1 MSVDFQIICTFF
13 RILEHAVY
21 LARHMAVTSD
31 HHGKKMPLAGAC
43 CIFETPSSEAKN
55 PSIALQ
61 TRARHYVSFF
71 CWGLYQTTWKLH
83 LLSGSNFNTSHL
95 SNKKNSKKLSIWVG
109 CIAGQS
115 NIGGKKYFNN
125 ECTFHSHMR
134 ALTF

>member
-55 PSIALQ
+55 PSIVDSGETLCFFFLLE
-61 TRARHYVSFF
+61 TLPNHLETTSF
-71 CWGLYQTTWKLH
+71 K
-83 LLSGSNFNTSHL
+83 
-95 SNKKNSKKLSIWVG
+95 WVKF
-109 CIAGQS
+109 Q
-115 NIGGKKYFNN
+115 
-125 ECTFHSHMR
+125 H
-134 ALTF
+134 